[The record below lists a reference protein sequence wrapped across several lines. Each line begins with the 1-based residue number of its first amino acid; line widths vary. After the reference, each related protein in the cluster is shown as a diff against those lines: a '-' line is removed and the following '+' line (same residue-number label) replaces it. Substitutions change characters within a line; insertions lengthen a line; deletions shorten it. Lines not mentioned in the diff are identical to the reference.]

1 MYGDNPFG
9 NPDGARA
16 DLSEI
21 ENMFILET
29 PYAVDFSLHPE
40 VLLTKRVIVGA
51 KGSGKTIYLRKMCAM
66 LKGKENSGTGI
77 YVDDTIDQNLNCT
90 EQVVRICEF
99 YNERVLSEKWTQFW
113 KVAIYVSLAC
123 KLLNDQK
130 LTASLTNEQKDEL
143 EKILCKHNLYF
154 DICISVYKAF
164 YAMASIADTKN
175 KCDTLI
181 DITGWLKLEDILT
194 KVLKTSPTIYLFLDS
209 IDIEYEH
216 APMHWNVCQKG
227 LFYVVM
233 DMLQDKEFGER
244 LHIVMAM
251 RNNVFASVLR
261 SEHGSKYLN
270 ESHVFC
276 LEWSFDNIKRFLISK
291 IEKLNECYFINED
304 LAKEKKTIKAWLGI
318 EKIYNPNRNVEENV
332 LNYIVRHTRL
342 VPRDVVIICNK
353 LAKAKRDSLIDENFD
368 IQKFTH
374 DIVFE
379 ECISFGDELITICAK
394 NIIANMLPQNA
405 GRYNYSDGFIAS
417 EPYRRGNYQKLKEV
431 MKDFPSD
438 RFSLEE
444 LKKVEESANRIFGTD
459 SFLSDVLWQ
468 NGVIGYID
476 QGGFARYFTQ
486 KAVVDQTLPIKAAY
500 IMRTCIAACLDLE
513 KVYANPE
520 NIK

>member
-1 MYGDNPFG
+1 MYGDHPFG

-21 ENMFILET
+21 DNMFILET
-29 PYAVDFSLHPE
+29 PYAVDFSIHPE
-40 VLLTKRVIVGA
+40 VLLSKRVIVGA
-51 KGSGKTIYLRKMCAM
+51 KGSGKTVYLRKMCSM
-66 LKGKENSGTGI
+66 LKDKENNATGI

-90 EQVVRICEF
+90 EQIVRICEF

-113 KVAIYVSLAC
+113 RIAIYVSLAC
-123 KLLNDQK
+123 KFLNSQQ
-130 LTASLTNEQKDEL
+130 LVTSLTNEQKDEL
-143 EKILCKHNLYF
+143 RKILHKHNLDF

-164 YAMASIADTKN
+164 YAMTSIADTKN

-194 KVLKTSPTIYLFLDS
+194 KVLRMSPTIYIFLDS

-216 APMHWNVCQKG
+216 APMHWNICQKG

-233 DMLQDKEFGER
+233 DMLQDREFGER
-244 LHIVMAM
+244 LHIIMGM

-276 LEWSFDNIKRFLISK
+276 LDWSFDNIKRFLVSK
-291 IEKLNECYFINED
+291 IQKLNECYFIDEE
-304 LAKEKKTIKAWLGI
+304 LVSEKKTIKAWLGI
-318 EKIYNPNRNVEENV
+318 EKIYNPNRDIEEDV
-332 LNYIVRHTRL
+332 LTYIVRHTRL

-353 LAKAKRDSLIDENFD
+353 LAKAKRDSLTDANFD
-368 IQKFTH
+368 IQKFIH
-374 DIVFE
+374 DNVFD
-379 ECISFGDELITICAK
+379 ECILFGDELITICAK
-394 NIIANMLPQNA
+394 NIIANSLPENA
-405 GRYNYSDGFIAS
+405 GRYRYSGGFIAS
-417 EPYRRGNYQKLKEV
+417 EPYRQGSYQKLKEV
-431 MKDFPSD
+431 MKEFPSD
-438 RFSLEE
+438 RFTRED
-444 LKKVEESANRIFGTD
+444 LKKVEESANQIFETE

-476 QGGFARYFTQ
+476 QEGFARYFTQ
-486 KAVVDQTLPIKAAY
+486 KAVVDQKLPTKATY
-500 IMRTCIAACLDLE
+500 IMRTCIAACLDLGNVHG
-513 KVYANPE
+513 KPE